1 MWHDIFDTVTERA
14 YHTRMSPT
22 LAKPSRAQSFEP
34 ETRRVVRFRR
44 RGASLGLGAN
54 NVTDLMGQIE
64 RGFSYQTLLSLE
76 ANSGVPLALLASV
89 IGIPERTLARRKAS
103 GKLEPQESER
113 LLRVSNL
120 FEKCV
125 ELFEGDVA
133 AAVNWLTSPKKA
145 LNHQSPLLYARTEL
159 GAREVED
166 LIGRMEHGVF
176 S

>member
-1 MWHDIFDTVTERA
+1 MNQTV
-14 YHTRMSPT
+14 
-22 LAKPSRAQSFEP
+22 AKASSAQSFEQT
-34 ETRRVVRFRR
+34 TRRVVRFRR
-44 RGASLGLGAN
+44 RGASLGLGSSSIS
-54 NVTDLMGQIE
+54 DLMQQIE
-64 RGFSYQTLLSLE
+64 RGFSFQALLSLE
-76 ANSGVPLALLASV
+76 ANSGVSLTLLASV
-89 IGIPERTLARRKAS
+89 IGIPERTLARRKAA
-103 GKLEPQESER
+103 GKLEPEESER

-145 LNHQSPLLYARTEL
+145 LNHQPPLLYARTEL

-166 LIGRMEHGVF
+166 LIGRVEHGVF